1 VSAYLLTPEAEQDLF
16 AIWAYIAREN
26 LEAAD
31 RVESEIYVACA
42 VLASAPYAGHVRPD
56 ITSLNVRF
64 WTLPAFRVTSSSMI
78 LFPIHYKSFESST
91 EPRIFLT
98 NWAEP

>member
-64 WTLPAFRVTSSSMI
+64 WTLPRFSRYIIVYDPVSDPLQI
-78 LFPIHYKSFESST
+78 L
-91 EPRIFLT
+91 RILHGAT
-98 NWAEP
+98 DLPHQLG